1 MESKKAKVVLNSSV
15 IIALSRLK
23 MLMNLKR
30 IFDELIVPRAV
41 YEEVCIRGSGLVGD
55 KELREA
61 VESGVI
67 VVQDVK
73 NKEFVEELR
82 AKLSIGEAEVIA
94 LAVETKANYV
104 VLDDKIAR
112 KTAKEKGLNVIGT
125 LRVLK
130 ILQDKGVISKETSIE
145 LIKKLRKHGF
155 RISETVIRKL
165 LKMINRS

>member
-15 IIALSRLK
+15 IIALSHLK
-23 MLMNLKR
+23 ILMKLKQ
-30 IFDELIVPRAV
+30 IFAELMVPRAV

-55 KELREA
+55 KELRDA
-61 VESGVI
+61 VKSGVI

-73 NKEFVEELR
+73 NKEFVQELR

-94 LAVETKANYV
+94 LTIETKANYV
-104 VLDDKIAR
+104 ILDDKIAR

-130 ILQDKGVISKETSIE
+130 ILQDKGVISKETLIG
-145 LIKKLRKHGF
+145 LIKKLKEHGF
-155 RISETVIRKL
+155 RISDIVIRRL
-165 LKMINRS
+165 LQTN